1 MSVSEAKKISPRL
14 QGHDLGHSVDHM
26 RARGTTSSRGYRI
39 CVLSACHAKLPEVLY
54 AGWQNRRWKR
64 MDSRLWMC

>member
-14 QGHDLGHSVDHM
+14 HGHDLGHSVDHR

-39 CVLSACHAKLPEVLY
+39 WVLSACHAK
-54 AGWQNRRWKR
+54 R
-64 MDSRLWMC
+64 